1 MLAGLTGSVVLAMML
16 PNVAAAVALGILV
29 GVVFGLA
36 FRPVPHAY
44 IDCMMTAAALT
55 IPIWGLLDIIV
66 FPILAGQ
73 PPRWTAAEMRDLVP
87 HLAGWVLYGAA
98 LGLVLQALN
107 DLALAW
113 LGPEPEPP
121 PLPAVTRTRILILGG
136 GFAG

>member
-55 IPIWGLLDIIV
+55 IPIWGLLGVIV
-66 FPILAGQ
+66 FPFLTGQ
-73 PPRWTAAEMRDLVP
+73 PPRWTASEMRNLVP
-87 HLAGWVLYGAA
+87 ELAGWVLYGAG
-98 LGLVLQALN
+98 LGLLLQGLN
-107 DLALAW
+107 DLALARF
-113 LGPEPEPP
+113 GPEPE
-121 PLPAVTRTRILILGG
+121 A
-136 GFAG
+136 